1 MTFKSIIILSCFIAN
16 MEQDIFL
23 DMFFAFFFAV
33 SENLFTFAAIKG
45 SHWRNLPKVLSRV
58 AVFRDAATFVRKGDF
73 RARVT
78 GHLGCVTGGGYARY
92 DRGWVRSTWQGG
104 GLGMT
109 EKGDKIKKGAP
120 PSPKTLLTL
129 NLILWK
135 TRCKGTTFLWN
146 YQMFWG
152 FFLLFNFNRH
162 LVREIIVSGPEAPGV
177 RSGVIDLFPKDKN
190 RETEVSRGFRF
201 FFRLVLK

>member
-73 RARVT
+73 RARQSNS
-78 GHLGCVTGGGYARY
+78 HGGT
-92 DRGWVRSTWQGG
+92 WVW
-104 GLGMT
+104 MPVFMA
-109 EKGDKIKKGAP
+109 I
-120 PSPKTLLTL
+120 
-129 NLILWK
+129 
-135 TRCKGTTFLWN
+135 
-146 YQMFWG
+146 
-152 FFLLFNFNRH
+152 FLLY
-162 LVREIIVSGPEAPGV
+162 S
-177 RSGVIDLFPKDKN
+177 
-190 RETEVSRGFRF
+190 
-201 FFRLVLK
+201 

>member
-73 RARVT
+73 RARQSHSSLQ
-78 GHLGCVTGGGYARY
+78 GH
-92 DRGWVRSTWQGG
+92 
-104 GLGMT
+104 
-109 EKGDKIKKGAP
+109 I
-120 PSPKTLLTL
+120 
-129 NLILWK
+129 
-135 TRCKGTTFLWN
+135 
-146 YQMFWG
+146 
-152 FFLLFNFNRH
+152 
-162 LVREIIVSGPEAPGV
+162 
-177 RSGVIDLFPKDKN
+177 
-190 RETEVSRGFRF
+190 
-201 FFRLVLK
+201 

>member
-73 RARVT
+73 RARQSNS
-78 GHLGCVTGGGYARY
+78 HGGT
-92 DRGWVRSTWQGG
+92 WVWVPVF
-104 GLGMT
+104 MA
-109 EKGDKIKKGAP
+109 I
-120 PSPKTLLTL
+120 
-129 NLILWK
+129 
-135 TRCKGTTFLWN
+135 
-146 YQMFWG
+146 
-152 FFLLFNFNRH
+152 FLLY
-162 LVREIIVSGPEAPGV
+162 II
-177 RSGVIDLFPKDKN
+177 RKTKCL
-190 RETEVSRGFRF
+190 
-201 FFRLVLK
+201 

>member
-73 RARVT
+73 RARQSHSSLQ
-78 GHLGCVTGGGYARY
+78 GHV
-92 DRGWVRSTWQGG
+92 
-104 GLGMT
+104 
-109 EKGDKIKKGAP
+109 
-120 PSPKTLLTL
+120 
-129 NLILWK
+129 
-135 TRCKGTTFLWN
+135 
-146 YQMFWG
+146 
-152 FFLLFNFNRH
+152 
-162 LVREIIVSGPEAPGV
+162 
-177 RSGVIDLFPKDKN
+177 
-190 RETEVSRGFRF
+190 
-201 FFRLVLK
+201 LVLCSPPAHIPVPCPLPSSSFGVCASCRASGHTPRRSSIECI